1 MHDRDMLQEMRI
13 VLRAHRVPGMSPR
26 PTRKGADAFSAATGH
41 TLGGSSSGAGVSLLE
56 GSALLATSPR
66 VPWRFAELCMRRLR
80 LKRMMRARNRK
91 FADSSLEETVRSE
104 PVSEAQIPCYLGK
117 YRQFCSSR
125 LPGSASGPKFGSYLK
140 PL

>member
-1 MHDRDMLQEMRI
+1 
-13 VLRAHRVPGMSPR
+13 
-26 PTRKGADAFSAATGH
+26 KGADAFSAATGH

-91 FADSSLEETVRSE
+91 FADSSLEERVSCE
-104 PVSEAQIPCYLGK
+104 LVSEAPAG
-117 YRQFCSSR
+117 RSSR
-125 LPGSASGPKFGSYLK
+125 QPRGWGPREKRVNGSFWTI
-140 PL
+140 